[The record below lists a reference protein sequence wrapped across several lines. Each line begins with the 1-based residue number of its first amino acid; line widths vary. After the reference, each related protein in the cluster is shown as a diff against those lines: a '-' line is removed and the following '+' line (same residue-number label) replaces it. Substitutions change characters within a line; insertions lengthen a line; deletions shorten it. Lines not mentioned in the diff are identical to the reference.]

1 MIWVAFGNMDDSEK
15 FDKDFVD
22 NASYVERA
30 ISYYFKEKMF
40 EGLLTLK
47 SKRFIFFF
55 LYLVLVLFAAIASV
69 LMTTPEINILTI
81 DQAKKFVMLGIV
93 TAFVFIVGGFISGFF
108 GETMKNVIIVLL
120 SGLSIYYCFFMEYDY
135 NWIFWQWVKV
145 AYFVIWASFSSI
157 SGFFFVV
164 YFFTSLPGRILTI
177 GKSKSHVFLG
187 LILKLLIFGCIPAF
201 IYLFLMGTPDAKL
214 IGIVGVLV
222 SVLAF
227 VSMYA
232 LPNKNSDE
240 HDGGTNFAQILGFYY
255 FLILGQLVSAFGS
268 SGTTVDLIKELAL
281 LCILGLFMINSLS
294 GRVKN
299 IKAYEEIQKEK
310 MKYQKKITIFPKLK
324 EKWGDKSLIFM
335 ALGIALG
342 YLMFV
347 LDSFLRSPL
356 VLLDSLMTEGMRA
369 STIYTRL
376 YLFIA
381 LMVVLLSCILYASSS
396 KFRDFVRNFYTF
408 KDTWVL
414 FKGLFTKGEDGEPSV
429 VQQEIKAGAEKIKE
443 TVRQATKGFLSGFM
457 GKKPKDS
464 PESNQNQEKKK

>member
-1 MIWVAFGNMDDSEK
+1 MDASEK
-15 FDKDFVD
+15 FDKEYVD

-47 SKRFIFFF
+47 SKRFVFFF
-55 LYLVLVLFAAIASV
+55 IYLVLVLFAAIGAV
-69 LMTTPEINILTI
+69 LMTTPEINMLSI

-93 TAFVFIVGGFISGFF
+93 TAFVFIVGGFISGFV
-108 GETMKNVIIVLL
+108 GETMKNVIIVVL

-135 NWIFWQWVKV
+135 NLIFWQWVKV
-145 AYFVIWASFSSI
+145 AYFVSWASFSSI
-157 SGFFFVV
+157 SGFFFTV

-177 GKSKSHVFLG
+177 GKSKSHIFLG
-187 LILKLLIFGCIPAF
+187 VLLKLLIFGCIPAF
-201 IYLFLMGTPDAKL
+201 IYLFLMGTPDARL
-214 IGIVGVLV
+214 VGIVGVLV

-227 VSMYA
+227 VAMYA
-232 LPNKNSDE
+232 LPNKNTDE

-281 LCILGLFMINSLS
+281 LCVLGLFMINSLS

-310 MKYQKKITIFPKLK
+310 MKFQRKITVFAKLK

-335 ALGIALG
+335 ALGMALG

-347 LDSFLRSPL
+347 LDSFLGSPMGM
-356 VLLDSLMTEGMRA
+356 LDPLMRQGLRA
-369 STIYTRL
+369 SVIYHRFYL
-376 YLFIA
+376 LIGLFI
-381 LMVVLLSCILYASSS
+381 VLISCILYASSAN
-396 KFRDFVRNFYTF
+396 FRDFVRNFYTF

-443 TVRQATKGFLSGFM
+443 TMKQATQGFLSGFL
-457 GKKPKDS
+457 GKKPKNS
-464 PESNQNQEKKK
+464 SQSEQNQTNEKQK